1 MCLSSFRVC
10 EIPGYTHAHAR
21 TETFEKRARGEGG
34 GAARFRAELSEP
46 EQGPVLEF
54 QAGEALHRLLE
65 CSLSILTRV
74 ESVSVRRRP
83 PSWKRSPRAP
93 FFIIGVSSMWLLT
106 FRAGMI
112 FDYSYSVEKKKYFL
126 FFFLNRRGFNVI
138 LISCN
143 FITIGIYIL
152 VYIGIY
158 ILWFRVFWDDLE

>member
-21 TETFEKRARGEGG
+21 TETFEKRARVEGG

-74 ESVSVRRRP
+74 ESSSILEEVATCSVLYHRR
-83 PSWKRSPRAP
+83 
-93 FFIIGVSSMWLLT
+93 FFHVTPNL
-106 FRAGMI
+106 
-112 FDYSYSVEKKKYFL
+112 
-126 FFFLNRRGFNVI
+126 
-138 LISCN
+138 SC
-143 FITIGIYIL
+143 
-152 VYIGIY
+152 
-158 ILWFRVFWDDLE
+158 RDDF